1 MALILAGFAAL
12 FYGVADFSG
21 GLAARRSP
29 VLVVVLFSQ
38 LLGISVAVAAL
49 ALRWPGLP
57 PLRDLLWGL
66 LAGTF
71 GTLGLFMLYGGIGRS
86 IVAIVS
92 PTSAVAGA
100 VLPLGFAVCLGER
113 PSAMALAGCIFCLA
127 AVLLLSREAG
137 GDRPDRGSTR
147 TALAYGAL
155 AGLGFG
161 VFFTA
166 ISRAGSGSGLWP
178 LVAARVASL
187 AATLVILCLRRQP
200 LRLVPGDL
208 LPTLAAGAADMGGN
222 ILFLL
227 ASQSGLLSL
236 VVILASLSPA
246 PTVLLARVFLAQ
258 RVTWARWAGLALALA
273 GVGLISAR

>member
-29 VLVVVLFSQ
+29 VLPVVLFSQ
-38 LLGISVAVAAL
+38 LLGISVAIAAL

-57 PLRDLLWGL
+57 PLRDLLWGF
-66 LAGTF
+66 LAGSF

-100 VLPLGFAVCLGER
+100 MLPLVFAVCLGER
-113 PSAMALAGCIFCLA
+113 PSAMDLTGCALCLA
-127 AVLLLSREAG
+127 AVLLLSRESDGEAH
-137 GDRPDRGSTR
+137 DRRATR
-147 TALAYGAL
+147 TALGYGAL

-161 VFFTA
+161 VVFTA
-166 ISRAGSGSGLWP
+166 ISRTGAGSGLWP
-178 LVAARVASL
+178 LVAARVASI
-187 AATLVILCLRRQP
+187 AATVVIMGIRRQP
-200 LRLVPGDL
+200 LRVRPGDMA
-208 LPTLAAGAADMGGN
+208 PALAAGAADMGGN

-246 PTVLLARVFLAQ
+246 PTVLLARLFLAQ
-258 RVTWARWAGLALALA
+258 RLSWARWTGLVLALA